1 MLAKIRDQ
9 WRLRTRNL
17 METKVIRENLK
28 AWSIFQRK
36 KVIIE
41 HSKNAKSDEKCKSR
55 IESKD
60 ESKAIGKED
69 CMTR

>member
-41 HSKNAKSDEKCKSR
+41 HSKMPRVMKNASLE
-55 IESKD
+55 
-60 ESKAIGKED
+60 
-69 CMTR
+69 